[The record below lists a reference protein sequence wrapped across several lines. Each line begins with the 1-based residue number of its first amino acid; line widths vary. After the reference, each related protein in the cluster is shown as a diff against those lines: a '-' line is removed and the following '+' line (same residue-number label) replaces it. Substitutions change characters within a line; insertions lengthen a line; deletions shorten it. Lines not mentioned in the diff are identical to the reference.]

1 MVGLFTALIEIFVD
15 VSVAQVLLL
24 VFVIIFIQ
32 FRPQGVI
39 TVRSR
44 ALEG

>member
-1 MVGLFTALIEIFVD
+1 LIEIYVD

-24 VFVIIFIQ
+24 VFVILFIQ
-32 FRPQGVI
+32 IRPQGVI